1 MTNKEKILGACAAL
15 LAFFASQYTLVTL
28 SLFGSLANKMVQFWI
43 AGFLTLVG
51 TALSYWYI
59 SKENKQATKPA
70 PYRYR
75 DTWVAIGCYYLFIT
89 TITVLATLL
98 HVTPQAQSNQSALN
112 ELFKTNPILLG
123 LYIAILAPVIEELVF
138 RYIIPKYLSFN
149 TQKDWLGY
157 TIGLIIFIFL
167 HSPQG
172 ILGFISYSAL
182 ALMFTY
188 MRIRYN
194 DIRASILTHITW
206 NSIILLIMFLQG

>member
-1 MTNKEKILGACAAL
+1 MTNKEKIISACAAL
-15 LAFFASQYTLVTL
+15 FAFFASQYTLVTL
-28 SLFGSLANKMVQFWI
+28 SLFGSLTNKMVQFWI
-43 AGFLTLVG
+43 AGFLTLAG

-59 SKENKQATKPA
+59 SKENKQATKPT

-75 DTWVAIGCYYLFIT
+75 YTWIAIGCYYLFIT

-98 HVTPQAQSNQSALN
+98 HVTPQTQSNQSALN

>member
-1 MTNKEKILGACAAL
+1 MTNKEKLISTCAAL
-15 LAFFASQYTLVTL
+15 LAFFASQYTLVTI

-43 AGFLTLVG
+43 AGFLTLAG

-59 SKENKQATKPA
+59 AKENKQATKPT
-70 PYRYR
+70 PYHYR

-89 TITVLATLL
+89 TITILATLL
-98 HVTPQAQSNQSALN
+98 HTAPQAQSNQSALN

-194 DIRASILTHITW
+194 DIQASILTHITW

>member
-1 MTNKEKILGACAAL
+1 MTNKEKIISACAAL

-28 SLFGSLANKMVQFWI
+28 SLFGPLANKMVQFWI
-43 AGFLTLVG
+43 AGFLTLAG

-59 SKENKQATKPA
+59 EKENKQATKPTT
-70 PYRYR
+70 YRYR
-75 DTWVAIGCYYLFIT
+75 DTWIAIGCYYLFIT

-98 HVTPQAQSNQSALN
+98 HITQQTQSNQSALN
-112 ELFKTNPILLG
+112 ELFKTNPLLLG
-123 LYIAILAPVIEELVF
+123 LYIAVLAPIIEELVF

-149 TQKDWLGY
+149 TQRNWLGY
-157 TIGLIIFIFL
+157 TIGLVIFIFL

-172 ILGFISYSAL
+172 ILGFVSYSAL

>member
-1 MTNKEKILGACAAL
+1 MTNKEKIISACAAL

-28 SLFGSLANKMVQFWI
+28 SLFGPLTNKMVQFWI
-43 AGFLTLVG
+43 AGFLTIAG
-51 TALSYWYI
+51 ATLSYWYI
-59 SKENKQATKPA
+59 NKDNKQATKPK

-98 HVTPQAQSNQSALN
+98 HITPQTQSNQSALN